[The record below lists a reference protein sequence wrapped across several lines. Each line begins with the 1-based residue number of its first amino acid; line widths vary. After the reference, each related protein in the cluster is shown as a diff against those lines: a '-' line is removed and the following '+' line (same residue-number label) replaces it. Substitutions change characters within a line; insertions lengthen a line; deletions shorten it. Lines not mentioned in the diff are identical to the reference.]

1 MPLPTPVPVRSG
13 SKAPPR
19 TDARRRC
26 GVVLAVVAYGMMS
39 LARGVAAE
47 PAGGDTLF
55 AEARAILEARCF
67 ECHSHGGAIEGGLAL
82 DSRGGWA
89 EGGDSGPAIVPG
101 KPEESLLVKAIRYAD
116 AAFEMPPTGKL
127 PAAEI
132 AILERWVAAGAP
144 DPRQGNTATRKK
156 GVDIEAGRG
165 HWAFQPVRDPPAP
178 AVAAGDWPLDTV
190 DRFVLARLEQE
201 GLRPA
206 ADADRHA
213 WLRRVSLDLTGL
225 PPTPAEIAAF
235 LADSSPQAHERV
247 VDRLL
252 ASKAF
257 GERWARHWL
266 DLTGYADQMG
276 TSNAVFAEHAW
287 RYRDYLIAA
296 FNADKPFDRFIRE
309 QIAGD
314 LLPWA
319 TPEERAV
326 NLTAT
331 GFLVLGDTEI
341 VNVDK
346 LKLDLDVVDQQ
357 VTKVGTAFLGMTLGC
372 ARCHDHKFDAI
383 GLEDYY
389 GLAGVF
395 RSTSSV
401 HKIPIGVWSR
411 TNDVEL
417 PETERQIAARL
428 VEEERHRQQLAGYK
442 ADRERLEKRKQEV
455 AVLLKDAAKD
465 AAEPVKT
472 ELEREEKELAEE
484 VKKTAAL
491 IEHAE
496 FFVPRPPRA
505 FGVRDV
511 EQPGDMRIT
520 VRGNPKALGPAVPRG
535 VLRVASWSAPPPM
548 PAMSSGRREVA
559 DWIAD
564 PRNPLTA
571 RVAVNRIWQKLFG
584 EGIVRSV
591 DYFGVRG
598 EEPTHPEL
606 LDRLATD
613 FVRGGWSQ
621 KRLIRRLTLSRAYRM
636 SATADAAALARDPDN
651 RLLSSMNRR
660 RLDAEAIRDGVL
672 AVSGRLVDA
681 DGGPALSLEM
691 RENADNL
698 TNKVNPPSFAF
709 RRFRPEQEFERT
721 IYMPIVRVGSQPA
734 SARLREIFD
743 FTPPA
748 QFSGKRP
755 QTVVPTQA
763 LYLLNDPFLRA
774 RAADLA
780 RLATTAAADRR
791 GRIEWLWLRVLS
803 RPATSAEADEA
814 GAFLDQLAPLV
825 AESKQAEHDAWVEL
839 CLSLFESNEF
849 LHEM

>member
-1 MPLPTPVPVRSG
+1 MLRWPTFFAVACAGAATLAADPASDADRHFTEKVLP
-13 SKAPPR
+13 
-19 TDARRRC
+19 
-26 GVVLAVVAYGMMS
+26 VLA
-39 LARGVAAE
+39 
-47 PAGGDTLF
+47 
-55 AEARAILEARCF
+55 ARCF
-67 ECHSHGGAIEGGLAL
+67 ECHAHAGEIEGGLSL
-82 DSRGGWA
+82 DSRSGWE
-89 EGGDSGPAIVPG
+89 EGGDSGPAVVPG
-101 KPEESLLVKAIRYAD
+101 KPAESLLVKAIRYAD
-116 AAFEMPPTGKL
+116 AALAMPPTGKL

-132 AILERWVAAGAP
+132 EIIEQWVAMGAP
-144 DPRQGNTATRKK
+144 DPRQGGAVAKK
-156 GVDIEAGRG
+156 QGIDIEAGRK
-165 HWAFQPVRDPPAP
+165 HWAFQPVRDPAPP
-178 AVAAGDWPLDTV
+178 AVADAAWPLDAI

-206 ADADRHA
+206 ADAERHA
-213 WLRRVSLDLTGL
+213 WLRRVSYDLAGL
-225 PPTPAEIAAF
+225 PPTPAEITAF
-235 LADSSPQAHERV
+235 ITDSSPQAHERV

-276 TSNAVFAEHAW
+276 TSNGVFAEHAW
-287 RYRDYLIAA
+287 RYRDYLVAA
-296 FNADKPFDRFIRE
+296 FNADKPFDRFVRE

-314 LLPWA
+314 LLPWSD
-319 TPEERAV
+319 PEKRAE
-326 NLTAT
+326 NLVAT
-331 GFLVLGDTEI
+331 GFLVVGDTEI

-372 ARCHDHKFDAI
+372 VRCHDHKFDPI

-389 GLAGVF
+389 GMAGVF

-428 VEEERHRQQLAGYK
+428 VAEQRHQQQLAGYR
-442 ADRERLEKRKQEV
+442 ADKERLEKRKQEV
-455 AVLLKDAAKD
+455 AALLKEAAKD
-465 AAEPVKT
+465 AAEPVRK
-472 ELEREEKELAEE
+472 ELEREEKELAEDI
-484 VKKTAAL
+484 KKTAGL

-496 FFVPRPPRA
+496 FFAPRPPRA
-505 FGVRDV
+505 FGVREA

-520 VRGNPKALGPAVPRG
+520 VRGNPKALGPVVPRG

-548 PAMSSGRREVA
+548 PATASGRLELA

-564 PRNPLTA
+564 PLNPLTA
-571 RVAVNRIWQKLFG
+571 RVAVNRVWQKLFG

-598 EEPTHPEL
+598 DEPTHPEL

-613 FVRGGWSQ
+613 FVRDGWSQ
-621 KRLIRRLTLSRAYRM
+621 KRLIRRLVLSHTYRM
-636 SATADAAALARDPDN
+636 GTGQDAAAAAKDPDN
-651 RLLSSMNRR
+651 RSLWRMNRR

-672 AVSGRLVDA
+672 LVSGRLVDS
-681 DGGPALSLEM
+681 DGGPALPLEM

-698 TNKVNPPSFAF
+698 ANKVNPPSFAL

-748 QFSGKRP
+748 QFSGRRP
-755 QTVVPTQA
+755 QTVVPTQS
-763 LYLLNDPFLRA
+763 LWLLNDPFLRS

-780 RLATTAAADRR
+780 RLVVAAAGDRR
-791 GRIEWLWLRVLS
+791 GRLEWLWLRALS
-803 RPATSAEADEA
+803 RPITAAEAGEA
-814 GAFLDQLAPLV
+814 EAFLDRLAPLL
-825 AESKQAEHDAWVEL
+825 AESKQAEQDAWIEL

>member
-1 MPLPTPVPVRSG
+1 MIRWPTVI
-13 SKAPPR
+13 
-19 TDARRRC
+19 
-26 GVVLAVVAYGMMS
+26 VVAC
-39 LARGVAAE
+39 AGVAAVGAD
-47 PAGGDTLF
+47 PAAD
-55 AEARAILEARCF
+55 AERHFNEKVLPVLAARCF
-67 ECHSHGGAIEGGLAL
+67 ECHAHDREIEGGLTL
-82 DSRGGWA
+82 DSRSGWQ

-101 KPEESLLVKAIRYAD
+101 KPDESLLVKAIRYGD
-116 AAFEMPPTGKL
+116 AALEMPPTGKL

-132 AILERWVAAGAP
+132 EIIEQWVASGAA
-144 DPRQGNTATRKK
+144 DPRQGGAVAKK
-156 GVDIEAGRG
+156 RGVDIEAGRR
-165 HWAFQPVRDPPAP
+165 HWAFQPVRDPAPP
-178 AVAAGDWPLDTV
+178 AVADATWPLDPV
-190 DRFVLARLEQE
+190 DRFLLARQE
-201 GLRPA
+201 EAGLHPL
-206 ADADRHA
+206 ADADRYA
-213 WLRRVSLDLTGL
+213 WLRRVSYDLTGL

-235 LADSSPQAHERV
+235 LSDSSPQAHERV

-252 ASKAF
+252 ASRAF

-287 RYRDYLIAA
+287 RYRDYVIAS
-296 FNADKPFDRFIRE
+296 FNADTPFDRFIRQ

-319 TPEERAV
+319 TPEERAA

-372 ARCHDHKFDAI
+372 VRCHDHKFDPI

-395 RSTSSV
+395 RSTSSI

-411 TNDVEL
+411 TNEVEL

-428 VEEERHRQQLAGYK
+428 VEEQRHKQQLADHK

-455 AVLLKDAAKD
+455 AALLKDVAKD
-465 AAEPVKT
+465 AAEPVRK

-496 FFVPRPPRA
+496 FFTPRPPRA
-505 FGVRDV
+505 FGVHDT

-520 VRGNPKALGPAVPRG
+520 VRGNPKALGAVVPRG

-548 PAMSSGRREVA
+548 PTTASGRLEVA

-564 PRNPLTA
+564 PLNPLTA

-598 EEPTHPEL
+598 DEPTHPEL

-613 FVRGGWSQ
+613 FVRDGWSQ
-621 KRLIRRLTLSRAYRM
+621 KRLIRRLVLSHAYRM
-636 SATADAAALARDPDN
+636 GTGHDAAAAAKDPDN
-651 RLLSSMNRR
+651 RLLWRMNRR

-672 AVSGRLVDA
+672 LVSGRLVDA
-681 DGGPALSLEM
+681 DGGPALPLEM
-691 RENADNL
+691 QENAQNL
-698 TNKVNPPSFAF
+698 TNKVNPPSFAL
-709 RRFRPEQEFERT
+709 RRYRPEQEFERT
-721 IYMPIVRVGSQPA
+721 LYMPIVRVGSQPA

-748 QFSGKRP
+748 QFSGRRP
-755 QTVVPTQA
+755 QTVVPTQS

-774 RAADLA
+774 RAGDLA
-780 RLATTAAADRR
+780 RLAAASAADRR
-791 GRIEWLWLRVLS
+791 GRIEWLWLRALS
-803 RPATSAEADEA
+803 RPVTAAEADEA
-814 GAFLDQLAPLV
+814 GAFLEGLSPLL

>member
-1 MPLPTPVPVRSG
+1 MIRWPTVI
-13 SKAPPR
+13 
-19 TDARRRC
+19 
-26 GVVLAVVAYGMMS
+26 VVAC
-39 LARGVAAE
+39 AGVAAVGAD
-47 PAGGDTLF
+47 PATD
-55 AEARAILEARCF
+55 AERHFNEKVLPVLAARCF
-67 ECHSHGGAIEGGLAL
+67 ECHAHDREIEGGLTL
-82 DSRGGWA
+82 DSRSGWQ

-101 KPEESLLVKAIRYAD
+101 KPDESLLVKAIRYGD
-116 AAFEMPPTGKL
+116 AALEMPPTGKL

-132 AILERWVAAGAP
+132 EIIEQWVASGAA
-144 DPRQGNTATRKK
+144 DPRQGGAVAKK
-156 GVDIEAGRG
+156 RGVDIEAGRR
-165 HWAFQPVRDPPAP
+165 HWAFQPVRDPAPP
-178 AVAAGDWPLDTV
+178 AVADATWPLDPV
-190 DRFVLARLEQE
+190 DRFLLARQE
-201 GLRPA
+201 EAGLRPV

-213 WLRRVSLDLTGL
+213 WLRRVSYDLTGL

-235 LADSSPQAHERV
+235 LSDSSPQAHERV

-252 ASKAF
+252 ASRAF

-287 RYRDYLIAA
+287 RYRDYAIAS
-296 FNADKPFDRFIRE
+296 FNADTPFDRFIRE

-319 TPEERAV
+319 TPEERAA

-372 ARCHDHKFDAI
+372 VRCHDHKFDPI

-395 RSTSSV
+395 RSTSSI

-411 TNDVEL
+411 TNEVEL

-428 VEEERHRQQLAGYK
+428 VEEQRHKQQLADHK
-442 ADRERLEKRKQEV
+442 ADRDRLEKRKQEV
-455 AVLLKDAAKD
+455 AALLKDAAKD
-465 AAEPVKT
+465 AAEPVRK

-484 VKKTAAL
+484 IKKTAAL

-496 FFVPRPPRA
+496 FFTPRPPRA
-505 FGVRDV
+505 FGVHDA

-520 VRGNPKALGPAVPRG
+520 VRGNPKALGAVVSRG

-548 PAMSSGRREVA
+548 PTTASGRREVA

-564 PRNPLTA
+564 PLNPLTA

-598 EEPTHPEL
+598 DEPTHPEL

-613 FVRGGWSQ
+613 FVRDGWSQ
-621 KRLIRRLTLSRAYRM
+621 KRLIRRLALSRVYRLG
-636 SATADAAALARDPDN
+636 TGHDAAAAVKDPEN
-651 RLLSSMNRR
+651 RLLWRMNRR

-672 AVSGRLVDA
+672 LVSGRLVDA
-681 DGGPALSLEM
+681 DGGPALPLEM
-691 RENADNL
+691 QENAQNL
-698 TNKVNPPSFAF
+698 TNKVNPPSFAL
-709 RRFRPEQEFERT
+709 RRYRPEQEFERT
-721 IYMPIVRVGSQPA
+721 LYMPIVRVGSQPA

-748 QFSGKRP
+748 QFSGRRP
-755 QTVVPTQA
+755 QTVVPTQS
-763 LYLLNDPFLRA
+763 LYLLNDPFLRS
-774 RAADLA
+774 RAGDLA
-780 RLATTAAADRR
+780 RLAAASAADRR
-791 GRIEWLWLRVLS
+791 GRIEWLWLRALS
-803 RPATSAEADEA
+803 RPVTAAEAEGA
-814 GAFLDQLAPLV
+814 NAFLEGLSPLL

>member
-1 MPLPTPVPVRSG
+1 MFRWPTLLFVACAAGVAG
-13 SKAPPR
+13 AAPPA
-19 TDARRRC
+19 DADQFFKQQ
-26 GVVLAVVAYGMMS
+26 VLPVLVAKCY
-39 LARGVAAE
+39 
-47 PAGGDTLF
+47 
-55 AEARAILEARCF
+55 
-67 ECHSHGGAIEGGLAL
+67 ECHAHDREIEGGLTL
-82 DSRGGWA
+82 DSRSGWQ

-101 KPEESLLVKAIRYAD
+101 KPDESLLVKAIRYGD
-116 AAFEMPPTGKL
+116 AALQMPPNGKL

-132 AILERWVAAGAP
+132 ELIETWVAMGAP
-144 DPRQGNTATRKK
+144 DPRQGGPLAKK
-156 GVDIEAGRG
+156 QGVDIEAGRK
-165 HWAFQPVRDPPAP
+165 HWAFQPVRDVAAP
-178 AVAAGDWPLDTV
+178 AVADAAWPLDPL

-206 ADADRHA
+206 ADAERHA
-213 WLRRVSLDLTGL
+213 WLRRVSYDLTGL
-225 PPTPAEIAAF
+225 PPTRAEIAAF
-235 LADSSPQAHERV
+235 VADSSPLAHERV
-247 VDRLL
+247 IDRLL

-276 TSNAVFAEHAW
+276 TSNGVFAEHAW

-296 FNADKPFDRFIRE
+296 FNDDTPFDRFIRE

-314 LLPWA
+314 LLAWA
-319 TPEERAV
+319 TPEERATS
-326 NLTAT
+326 LTAT
-331 GFLVLGDTEI
+331 GFLVVGDTEI

-372 ARCHDHKFDAI
+372 VRCHDHKFDPI

-389 GLAGVF
+389 GMAGVF

-401 HKIPIGVWSR
+401 HKIPVGVWSK
-411 TNDVEL
+411 TNEVEL
-417 PETERQIAARL
+417 PETERQVAARL
-428 VEEERHRQQLAGYK
+428 VEEQRHRDKLAGYR

-455 AVLLKDAAKD
+455 AALLKDVAKD
-465 AAEPVKT
+465 AAEPVRM

-484 VKKTAAL
+484 IKKTAAL

-496 FFVPRPPRA
+496 FFAPRTPRA
-505 FGVRDV
+505 FGVHDV

-520 VRGNPKALGPAVPRG
+520 VRGNPKALGPVVPRG

-548 PAMSSGRREVA
+548 PAKASGRLELA

-564 PRNPLTA
+564 PLNPLTA

-613 FVRGGWSQ
+613 FVRDGWSQ
-621 KRLIRRLTLSRAYRM
+621 KRLIRRLVLSHAYRM
-636 SATADAAALARDPDN
+636 GTGHDAAAAAKDPDN
-651 RLLSSMNRR
+651 RLLWRMNRR

-672 AVSGRLVDA
+672 LISGRLVDS
-681 DGGPALSLEM
+681 DGGPALPLEM

-698 TNKVNPPSFAF
+698 SNKVNPPSFAF

-721 IYMPIVRVGSQPA
+721 IYMPIVRVGAQPA

-748 QFSGKRP
+748 QFSGRRP
-755 QTVVPTQA
+755 QTVVPTQS
-763 LYLLNDPFLRA
+763 LYLLNDPFLRS

-780 RLATTAAADRR
+780 RLVVAAAGDRR
-791 GRIEWLWLRVLS
+791 GRLEWLWLRALS
-803 RPATSAEADEA
+803 RPISAAEADEA
-814 GAFLDQLAPLV
+814 VAFLDRLVPLL
-825 AESKQAEHDAWVEL
+825 AESNQAEQDAWVEL

-849 LHEM
+849 LYEM